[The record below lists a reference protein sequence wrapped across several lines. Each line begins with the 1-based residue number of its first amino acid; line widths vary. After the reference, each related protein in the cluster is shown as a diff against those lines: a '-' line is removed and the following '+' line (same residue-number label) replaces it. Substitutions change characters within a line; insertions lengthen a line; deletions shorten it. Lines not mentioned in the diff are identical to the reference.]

1 MEKAMLNNSDI
12 NLLLYRYIFVTAF
25 VIVRAIILSIAV
37 CHYNESRAMK
47 EKNSL
52 FGFIFVFGLIAVIIY
67 LIKSNKQA
75 PSTDIPKDFKKNK
88 TIFWVLMVVYVI
100 LFVIYEVALMHF
112 SQIIS
117 YLNIPI

>member
-1 MEKAMLNNSDI
+1 MNNYDI
-12 NLLLYRYIFVTAF
+12 NLLYRYIFVAVF

-37 CHYNESRAMK
+37 RHYNESIARK
-47 EKNSL
+47 EKKSL
-52 FGFIFVFGLIAVIIY
+52 YGFIFVFGLIAVIIY

-75 PSTDIPKDFKKNK
+75 QSTDSPKNFKKNK
-88 TIFWVLMVVYVI
+88 TIFWVLIVVYVI
-100 LFVIYEVALMHF
+100 LFVIYEVVLMHF

>member
-1 MEKAMLNNSDI
+1 MLNNSDI
-12 NLLLYRYIFVTAF
+12 NLLLYRYIFVAAF

-37 CHYNESRAMK
+37 RYYNESRAMK

-67 LIKSNKQA
+67 LIKSNRQTQ
-75 PSTDIPKDFKKNK
+75 STDIPKDSKKNK
-88 TIFWVLMVVYVI
+88 TIFWILMAVYII
-100 LFVIYEVALMHF
+100 LFVIYEVVLMHF
-112 SQIIS
+112 SEIIA